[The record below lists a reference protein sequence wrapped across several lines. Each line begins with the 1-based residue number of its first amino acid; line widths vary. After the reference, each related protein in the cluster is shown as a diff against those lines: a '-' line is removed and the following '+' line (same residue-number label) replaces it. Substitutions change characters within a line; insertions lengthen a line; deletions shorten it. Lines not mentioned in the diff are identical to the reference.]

1 MMRGDKKV
9 ESNAPALLMSQDWAW
24 THPTQTIQIKKAM
37 DTIKSVEIDP
47 SKRMADVQAE
57 NNKVEF

>member
-1 MMRGDKKV
+1 V
-9 ESNAPALLMSQDWAW
+9 ESNVPALILSQDWAW
-24 THPTQTIQIKKAM
+24 THPTKTIHIKKAL
-37 DTIKSVEIDP
+37 DAIKSVEIDP